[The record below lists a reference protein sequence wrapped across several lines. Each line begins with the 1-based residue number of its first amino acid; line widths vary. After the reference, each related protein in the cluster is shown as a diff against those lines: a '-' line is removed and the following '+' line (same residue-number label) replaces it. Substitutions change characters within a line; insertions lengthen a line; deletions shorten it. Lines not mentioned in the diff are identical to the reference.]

1 MPGQSRTPGR
11 VPRASGHGLPEEAG
25 RHPRYPW
32 RMIRGAHA
40 GRPALPGPRDPAQ
53 GLELERLPLVE
64 AHYGRARRT
73 RPVEPPDAVFFRSND
88 REPPLGIGGLL
99 EGREATGLN
108 RWTHSYT
115 IVTLH
120 PTRSATSANARPRA
134 TSAMSRYRRC
144 RRTVSRRSL
153 TLACSTRRS
162 ARVKARSRT
171 DLAMLSLLGDS
182 VGGSAHYPGQIKLG
196 RH

>member
-1 MPGQSRTPGR
+1 L
-11 VPRASGHGLPEEAG
+11 GLG
-25 RHPRYPW
+25 
-32 RMIRGAHA
+32 GCSKVVK
-40 GRPALPGPRDPAQ
+40 
-53 GLELERLPLVE
+53 PL
-64 AHYGRARRT
+64 A
-73 RPVEPPDAVFFRSND
+73 
-88 REPPLGIGGLL
+88 
-99 EGREATGLN
+99 LN

-115 IVTLH
+115 IITVH